1 MNTRKQDFALGLTAI
16 VFLVLFVGTVLFL
29 ASTRHGAT
37 RTITVHFRHEEG
49 LAPLKPGSLVLL
61 SGALEVGQVTSVE
74 PLEVPAKSGLADERR
89 TVIAVVAEI
98 EERIPLYGN
107 CEISTDMPLVGGS
120 GTMVIV
126 NVGTPDVPLP
136 DGPLQG
142 QPPQGMAAFTT
153 LTRRL
158 TAEGG
163 LVDRVDRM
171 LDPDAEGS
179 LLEKVKFI
187 LTDFNAMTAELR
199 AQLSVSQRQTL
210 LGKIHLILD
219 DLNQTTAAVRGQMQA
234 DEEGT
239 LLAKV
244 HVALDTVHQNL
255 RELLATLTENRPLL
269 HETLTHVAHATQ
281 VIDEEM
287 IAALRAEFDPSRDT
301 SLLGKLHVGLDR
313 LNTSLA
319 DMQEMTATGKRLFV
333 LNRPQ
338 IEAVIANAREM
349 SEELTAGSKE
359 LRLNPSRLIWGPGKP
374 QEGKLDVFMAARDF
388 AQAATFLDD
397 AAARL
402 QAILELAPEG
412 GGPEASAEEI
422 RRIEESLRDAF
433 SRFERAEQFFWEQM
447 K

>member
-29 ASTRHGAT
+29 ASTRRGAT
-37 RTITVHFRHEEG
+37 RTIVVHFRHEEG

-61 SGALEVGQVTSVE
+61 SGALEVGQVKSVE
-74 PLEVPAKSGLADERR
+74 PLELGAGPGASAERR
-89 TVIAVVAEI
+89 TVIAVEAEI

-107 CEISTDMPLVGGS
+107 CEITTDMPLVGGS

-136 DGPLQG
+136 DEPLAG
-142 QPPQGMAAFTT
+142 RPPQGMAAFTS

-187 LTDFNAMTAELR
+187 LTDFNVMTAELR
-199 AQLSVSQRQTL
+199 AQLSVAQQQTL
-210 LGKIHLILD
+210 LGKIHMILD
-219 DLNQTTAAVRGQMQA
+219 DLNETTAAVRAQMQV
-234 DEEGT
+234 DEDGA

-244 HVALDTVHQNL
+244 HVALDVVHQNL
-255 RELLATLTENRPLL
+255 REVLATVTESRPLL
-269 HETLTHVAHATQ
+269 RETLGHVAHATQ

-313 LNTSLA
+313 LNAALA
-319 DMQEMTATGKRLFV
+319 DMEDVTATGKRLLV

-349 SEELTAGSKE
+349 SEELSAGSKE

-402 QAILELAPEG
+402 QAVLELTPDG
-412 GGPEASAEEI
+412 GQPEASEEEI
-422 RRIEESLRDAF
+422 RRIQESLRAAF
-433 SRFERAEQFFWEQM
+433 ARFERAEQFFWEQM